1 MSADFWAG
9 FLSGGAAI
17 IIGNPMERTKVRL
30 QAQYPLHPFR
40 AGPTLSTYCPTSVST
55 IPSSPS
61 SLPSLITTYV
71 RSKSPLLAGT
81 AAPILGYSAL
91 NSLLLMVY
99 NRTEDALNR
108 ALLTPT
114 SINPTASDSNG
125 INDTRGSNLWAT
137 WLAGAAGGLAIWFI
151 STPTEL
157 IKCRAQ
163 LASLQ
168 GTSPLSGPMPSALS
182 SNPSSSYRI
191 TQAILRNGGIRGLY
205 HGGGVTVLRD
215 TIGYGFYF
223 WAYELGGR
231 IMDSLRRR
239 QLRLASSSLD
249 MDGIPETRG
258 SNGTESMGVFTQ
270 ETVKVLLAGGV
281 AGVVSWASV
290 FPLDVIKTRVQ
301 GQIYPPTPLNGAEIS
316 PQGTVSYKKKGAL
329 EITRE
334 AYREGGARVFFRGL
348 MVCTRRAF
356 LVNAVQWLC
365 YEWAMLELEQRNHD
379 RRRESLS

>member
-9 FLSGGAAI
+9 YLSGGAGI
-17 IIGNPMERTKVRL
+17 IIGNPMERAKVRL
-30 QAQYPLHPFR
+30 QAQSPLHPLT
-40 AGPTLSTYCPTSVST
+40 AGPILSTYRPASVPTN
-55 IPSSPS
+55 PSSPS
-61 SLPSLITTYV
+61 SLPSLIATYV

-81 AAPILGYSAL
+81 ATPVLSYGAL

-108 ALLTPT
+108 AVRTPA
-114 SINPTASDSNG
+114 SFNPTIADSHG
-125 INDTRGSNLWAT
+125 INDARGSNLWAT

-163 LASLQ
+163 LASLR
-168 GTSPLSGPMPSALS
+168 GTSPISGPMSSALS

-191 TQAILRNGGIRGLY
+191 TQAIFRKDGLRGLY

-215 TIGYGFYF
+215 AIGFGFYF
-223 WAYELGGR
+223 WAYELSGR
-231 IMDSLRRR
+231 IIDSLRGR
-239 QLRLASSSLD
+239 QVQLAPQFLD
-249 MDGIPETRG
+249 VDSMSETRRNK
-258 SNGTESMGVFTQ
+258 SDAESAGVFTQ
-270 ETVKVLLAGGV
+270 ETVKILLAGGV

-301 GQIYPPTPLNGAEIS
+301 GQIYPST
-316 PQGTVSYKKKGAL
+316 SYKKKGAL
-329 EITRE
+329 EIARE
-334 AYREGGARVFFRGL
+334 AYREGGARVFFSGL

-365 YEWAMLELEQRNHD
+365 YEWAMLRLEQRHHD